1 MVEAHRPRPWPHCA
15 KAASLQPVSSA
26 SFSVRVLFSLLWQRR
41 VHRFLR
47 FLPLLVVRGIQGELT
62 EFHNTQYLVDFPF
75 VEVGWVPPRG
85 KPVIFP
91 LREHFTVY
99 YEVVGCLIPHLA
111 VPAGASLG
119 ASTLLISI
127 FHYLLMSP
135 EEGMSGDVLNE
146 ETESLPSL

>member
-1 MVEAHRPRPWPHCA
+1 M
-15 KAASLQPVSSA
+15 
-26 SFSVRVLFSLLWQRR
+26 
-41 VHRFLR
+41 
-47 FLPLLVVRGIQGELT
+47 VRGIQGEFT

-91 LREHFTVY
+91 LREHFAVY

-119 ASTLLISI
+119 ASALLISI
-127 FHYLLMSP
+127 FHYLVMSS